1 MSHGLA
7 VRSGAAY
14 AERLAQLER
23 ENSIMAKL
31 NLSRLDFDGLMNLRT
46 QVEHALSAQRS
57 TLERQ
62 LERLGGAIASVGSGR
77 GRRRS
82 SLKGQKVAPKY
93 RGPEGELWVGRGARP
108 RWLQAALKTGK
119 KVEDFLIDKAA
130 AATRKVKWK
139 VKRKV
144 KRKAKR

>member
-1 MSHGLA
+1 
-7 VRSGAAY
+7 
-14 AERLAQLER
+14 
-23 ENSIMAKL
+23 MAKL

-57 TLERQ
+57 ALERQ
-62 LERLGGAIASVGSGR
+62 LERLGGAIASVGSGSR
-77 GRRRS
+77 RRRS

-93 RGPEGELWVGRGARP
+93 RGPEGELWAGRGARP

-130 AATRKVKWK
+130 AATRKVK
-139 VKRKV
+139 RKV

>member
-1 MSHGLA
+1 
-7 VRSGAAY
+7 
-14 AERLAQLER
+14 
-23 ENSIMAKL
+23 MAKL

-62 LERLGGAIASVGSGR
+62 LERLGSAIASVDSGR

-93 RGPEGELWVGRGARP
+93 RGPEGELWAGRGARP

-130 AATRKVKWK
+130 AATRKVK
-139 VKRKV
+139 
-144 KRKAKR
+144 RKAKR

>member
-1 MSHGLA
+1 
-7 VRSGAAY
+7 
-14 AERLAQLER
+14 
-23 ENSIMAKL
+23 MAKL

-77 GRRRS
+77 RRRRS

-93 RGPEGELWVGRGARP
+93 RGPEGELWAGRGARP

-130 AATRKVKWK
+130 AATRKVK
-139 VKRKV
+139 RKV